1 MPGVYHR
8 MDHLKPAKVGK
19 RWESLPQSNDVAYY
33 DKSYLV
39 AVKRFIKF
47 ALDGTCIYEV

>member
-1 MPGVYHR
+1 
-8 MDHLKPAKVGK
+8 MDHLKPAKVGI
-19 RWESLPQSNDVAYY
+19 RWKSLTQSNAVAYC

-47 ALDGTCIYEV
+47 ALDGACIYEV